1 MGFVGIPPTM
11 VYGRTSFV
19 TTVRVPIIAPS
30 PIVTL
35 ARITALYP
43 IHTSLPT
50 TISHLLSHALV
61 TFFFSRPHSSKNKGN
76 RYVDNEV
83 IIWFALLKRN
93 FAL

>member
-11 VYGRTSFV
+11 VYGRTPFV
-19 TTVRVPIIAPS
+19 TIVRVPIIAPS

-50 TISHLLSHALV
+50 TIYHLLSHALV
-61 TFFFSRPHSSKNKGN
+61 TFFFQDPILQKIKGTGM
-76 RYVDNEV
+76 
-83 IIWFALLKRN
+83 
-93 FAL
+93 